1 MLRLTAFTKSI
12 DMWVF
17 YKNEI
22 VIRWISCT
30 ICTISNFLSYYIREN
45 GLLLSPSLLIIDTTP
60 ILKNNLLILHH
71 LFSIYKFTHCKHML
85 KDTHPFSHNLLL
97 NIARNQGYINEPE
110 ACQLPEIEKLQS
122 QYSVLKKFPSFL
134 AI

>member
-17 YKNEI
+17 YKTEI

-71 LFSIYKFTHCKHML
+71 LFSIRSEEHK
-85 KDTHPFSHNLLL
+85 S
-97 NIARNQGYINEPE
+97 E
-110 ACQLPEIEKLQS
+110 LQS
-122 QYSVLKKFPSFL
+122 LMSISYAVFFLKKHNT
-134 AI
+134 